1 MQDNVRQVMG
11 KMEALDIRDDE
22 FIDKKGV
29 KSTTLTKH
37 TKKKA

>member
-1 MQDNVRQVMG
+1 MG